1 MPLPTARGPDAA
13 TIQSDFGSVSRL
25 EPTDRRVIDVVG
37 KRDLAQ
43 RLTCCH
49 TLQGFARLMLGQLRL
64 PAKSYALGHGASA
77 AFVSPL
83 QDQAALKFSDT
94 GKHGQHQAAMC
105 TRAVGPK
112 IAERLEASAF
122 LADQIDDPE

>member
-49 TLQGFARLMLGQLRL
+49 TLQGFARLTLGQLRL

-77 AFVSPL
+77 ARAPISVVTCSVTLPNAS
-83 QDQAALKFSDT
+83 QRNCQA
-94 GKHGQHQAAMC
+94 
-105 TRAVGPK
+105 
-112 IAERLEASAF
+112 
-122 LADQIDDPE
+122 